1 MKDGI
6 RAGLPLT
13 LPTLALGISFGVL
26 ARPVIGAAESIVMS
40 VAIFSGGAQ
49 FAVVSVLAAGGAAL
63 PAVIAGVLV
72 NARLLAMG
80 LGVAPFLRGGR
91 LRRLFEAQA
100 IVDASFVIASRQDG
114 TFDRGRLIGATLP
127 QVTAWMAGTAIGVLA
142 GPVSGDP
149 KALGLDA
156 IFVAF
161 YLALLWEAADRRR
174 TLLAAGLGGAIALA
188 LMPFAP
194 VGVPIVAASAA
205 ALIGLRG

>member
-6 RAGLPLT
+6 RAGLPLA

-26 ARPVIGAAESIVMS
+26 ARPVVGAAESVVMS
-40 VAIFSGGAQ
+40 VAVFSGGAQ

-114 TFDRGRLIGATLP
+114 TVDRGRLIGATLP
-127 QVTAWMAGTAIGVLA
+127 QVSAWIAGTAIGVLA
-142 GPVSGDP
+142 GPVAGDP

-174 TLLAAGLGGAIALA
+174 TLLAAGLGAAIALA
-188 LMPFAP
+188 LMPFTP

-205 ALIGLRG
+205 ALIGLRA

>member
-6 RAGLPLT
+6 RAGLPLA

-26 ARPVIGAAESIVMS
+26 ARPVVGAAESVVMS
-40 VAIFSGGAQ
+40 VAVFSGGAQ

-127 QVTAWMAGTAIGVLA
+127 QVSAWIAGTAIGVLA

-149 KALGLDA
+149 NALGLDA

-174 TLLAAGLGGAIALA
+174 TLLAAGLGAAIALA
-188 LMPFAP
+188 LMPFTP

-205 ALIGLRG
+205 ALIGLRA